1 MKIIFCY
8 LSCLVAL
15 QPKTVASGIE
25 FMLGIDHNK
34 IDVILNYNFKKGSL
48 SSLCFNMHSN

>member
-1 MKIIFCY
+1 MKMIFCY

-15 QPKTVASGIE
+15 QPKTVASGVE

-34 IDVILNYNFKKGSL
+34 IDVILSYNFKKGSL